1 MALYLGI
8 DTSNYTTSSALYD
21 SARGSVLHS
30 KKLLPV
36 QDGALGLR
44 QSDALFSHVKQLG
57 GLMEELFR
65 QEEGRP
71 CAIGVSVRPRDLEG
85 SYMPC
90 FLAGEMAARSVGA
103 ALGVP
108 VHPCSHQAGHV
119 MAALYSAGR
128 LDLVGKEFL
137 AFHLSGGTTDCLWV
151 RPDREKVFSIVTLAS
166 SLDLKAGQAVDRV
179 GGLLGLSFPAGPAL
193 DRLAAQSEAKCRWK
207 PVFKGDDCCL
217 SGIQNICEKLV
228 REGTPPNDVARI
240 CIEFIYK
247 ALSQM
252 TQNALRDHPGLPLI
266 YCGGVMSNSIISQR
280 MAREY
285 GGHFAQPSFS
295 SDNASG
301 PAILAWV
308 KEENR

>member
-1 MALYLGI
+1 M
-8 DTSNYTTSSALYD
+8 
-21 SARGSVLHS
+21 
-30 KKLLPV
+30 
-36 QDGALGLR
+36 
-44 QSDALFSHVKQLG
+44 
-57 GLMEELFR
+57 LFR
-65 QEEGRP
+65 
-71 CAIGVSVRPRDLEG
+71 S
-85 SYMPC
+85 
-90 FLAGEMAARSVGA
+90 RSVGA

-108 VHPCSHQAGHV
+108 VHLFSHQAGHV
-119 MAALYSAGR
+119 MAALYSTGR

-207 PVFKGDDCCL
+207 PVFKRDDCCL